1 MDGQIRKNSIVAE
14 TVKKYRI
21 QIILFLSVFV
31 VKILTNLLFKSLT
44 SATGNDE
51 IGTIA
56 GAAYFAGLDWS
67 DVVSTIL
74 YYGWGFSA
82 LMAPAFHLSD
92 NMSVIYQI
100 MLSYNA
106 LLMALSVVICY
117 NILKNIFKID
127 SEITCALISLASC
140 CFYHNI
146 INGNSIINEN
156 PLVFLNWFVL
166 YLILMMQKRVENGK
180 NVRAYSLLLGFL
192 LCYGLTVHTR
202 FIFTWCAL
210 LRAIII
216 YYLFRNKFFVHIP
229 IIIAECGIG
238 YFIVKYLNSII
249 QDKLWLAYLKDGAIG
264 NSMES
269 IGEIWGNFA
278 GLFNKNEMIAYL
290 KCVVGQF
297 FVLGT
302 YSGVF
307 LVLFFVIGG
316 YAAGKLISVIRG
328 KIKKSK
334 LDISDI
340 NASLYTA
347 VLFIAALIIATIL
360 FTSVASIN
368 SVLTSIEQDM
378 GSKWYVY
385 QRYWAAYCAMAVML
399 TFVYLVRKEKIKR
412 EMIITII
419 IYILASGIFLG
430 YIAPELE
437 GIRIKSSGA
446 FTIIT
451 PLMLRKIPG
460 YFSKLDFI
468 KLFMSGLLV
477 FIISAVLIKKRK
489 IKTLSIVFITMY
501 LYIYSCFLIQSDIPA
516 AQVNNSKYQGLKYIL
531 DQYDINHKKYKK
543 IYVDKNFPSYMLA
556 QFELNRYE
564 LILADME
571 EYCGTEAEDI
581 QMLLTRELTEEMSER
596 WDLLYSEEQG
606 KYTVY
611 LLIKNGELYDTLQNK
626 GIELRDLGE
635 MFGVEKLYFADPFRN
650 TNKKKGEK
658 LKHDVEMRQK
668 INITDEM
675 LSKDEFAIQLL
686 FWNRENCEYSDKLY
700 IEVEQDDVISQYEI
714 ALNNIEDDIPIN
726 VIIDTQAYH
735 AGEAEIVLTCPTG
748 GGYRYVL
755 PYVIENKG
763 DTADNLY
770 VNEIKQDSE
779 LYIIIYAPLS
789 EIHGTVATRIQ

>member
-1 MDGQIRKNSIVAE
+1 MDGQLRKSNVVAE
-14 TVKKYRI
+14 IVKKYRV
-21 QIILFLSVFV
+21 QIILFLCVFI
-31 VKILTNLLFKSLT
+31 VKVLTNLLFKSMT

-67 DVVSTIL
+67 NVVSTIL
-74 YYGWGFSA
+74 YYGWGYSA
-82 LMAPAFHLSD
+82 LMAPAFLLSD

-117 NILKNIFKID
+117 NILKNIFKING
-127 SEITCALISLASC
+127 EFTCALISLASC

-156 PLVFLNWFVL
+156 PLVFLNWLVL
-166 YLILMMQKRVENGK
+166 YLILIMQRRAEEGK
-180 NVRAYSLLLGFL
+180 KVRAFSLLLGFL

-210 LRAIII
+210 LLAIII

-229 IIIAECGIG
+229 IIIAECGMG

-278 GLFNKNEMIAYL
+278 GLFSINGMIAYL
-290 KCVVGQF
+290 KCIVGQF

-316 YAAGKLISVIRG
+316 FAAGKLISVIRT
-328 KIKKSK
+328 KIKKSESE
-334 LDISDI
+334 ISGM

-347 VLFIAALIIATIL
+347 ILFIAALISATIL

-368 SVLTSIEQDM
+368 SVLASIDQGT

-399 TFVYLVRKEKIKR
+399 TFVYLVKKVKIKR

-419 IYILASGIFLG
+419 IYILTSGIFLG
-430 YIAPELE
+430 FIAPELE

-451 PLMLRKIPG
+451 PLMLRKMQG
-460 YFSKLDFI
+460 YFSYLDFF
-468 KLFMSGLLV
+468 KLLMAGL
-477 FIISAVLIKKRK
+477 FIYMVSVVLIKKRK
-489 IKTLSIVFITMY
+489 IKLLSIVFITMY
-501 LYIYSCFLIQSDIPA
+501 IFIYSCFLVQSDIPA
-516 AQVNNSKYQGLKYIL
+516 AQVNNSKYQGLKDIL
-531 DQYDINHKKYKK
+531 NQYEISDEKYKR

-564 LILADME
+564 LILADSE
-571 EYCGTEAEDI
+571 EYTRAEAEDI
-581 QMLLTRELTEEMSER
+581 QLLLTRELMEEMAEQ
-596 WDLLYSEEQG
+596 WKLLYSEEQG
-606 KYTVY
+606 NYTVY
-611 LLIKNGELYDTLQNK
+611 LLIKDGELYDLLQSR
-626 GIELRDLGE
+626 GIEIKDLDEILGFQE
-635 MFGVEKLYFADPFRN
+635 LYFADPLRN
-650 TNKKKGEK
+650 SNKKKGEK

-668 INITDEM
+668 IHITKEM
-675 LSKDEFAIQLL
+675 LSKDQFAIQLL
-686 FWNRENCEYSDKLY
+686 FWNRENCEYTDKVY
-700 IEVEQDDVISQYEI
+700 ITVEQDNVISQYEI
-714 ALNNIEDDIPIN
+714 ALNNIEDNIPIN
-726 VIIDTQAYH
+726 VIMDTRTFH
-735 AGEAEIVLTCPTG
+735 AGEADVILTCPTG

-755 PYVIENKG
+755 PYIVENKENYE
-763 DTADNLY
+763 DNLY
-770 VNEIKQDSE
+770 VNKIKQDSR
-779 LYIIIYAPLS
+779 LYIIIYAPLT
-789 EIHGTVATRIQ
+789 EIRGTLATRIQ

>member
-1 MDGQIRKNSIVAE
+1 MDGQIRRDSIVAE
-14 TVKKYRI
+14 TVKKYRV
-21 QIILFLSVFV
+21 QIILFLGVFI

-82 LMAPAFHLSD
+82 LMAPAFLFSD

-117 NILKNIFKID
+117 NILKNIFKIN
-127 SEITCALISLASC
+127 SELVCALISLASC

-156 PLVFLNWFVL
+156 PLVFLNWLVL
-166 YLILMMQKRVENGK
+166 YLILVMQRRVENGK
-180 NVRAYSLLLGFL
+180 KVTALSLLLGFL

-210 LRAIII
+210 LLAIMI

-249 QDKLWLAYLKDGAIG
+249 QDQLWLAYLKDGAIG

-278 GLFNKNEMIAYL
+278 GLFNINGMLAYL

-297 FVLGT
+297 FVMGT

-307 LVLFFVIGG
+307 LVLFFVIVG
-316 YAAGKLISVIRG
+316 YAAGKLFSIIRA
-328 KIKKSK
+328 KIKKSE
-334 LDISDI
+334 LNISDI

-347 VLFIAALIIATIL
+347 VLFIGALITATVL

-399 TFVYLVRKEKIKR
+399 TFVYLVRKEIIKR
-412 EMIITII
+412 EMIITTI
-419 IYILASGIFLG
+419 IYILVSGIFLG
-430 YIAPELE
+430 FIASELE

-451 PLMLRKIPG
+451 PLMLRKMPG
-460 YFSKLDFI
+460 YFSYWDFL
-468 KLFMSGLLV
+468 KLFMTGLLV
-477 FIISAVLIKKRK
+477 FMASAVLIKKRK
-489 IKTLSIVFITMY
+489 IKSLSIIFIIMY
-501 LYIYSCFLIQSDIPA
+501 IFIYICFIIQSDFPA
-516 AQVNNSKYQGLKYIL
+516 SQVNNSKFQGLKYIL
-531 DQYDINHKKYKK
+531 DQYDINNKTYKR
-543 IYVDKNFPSYMLA
+543 IYVDTNFPSYMLA

-581 QMLLTRELTEEMSER
+581 QLLLTKELTEEMAEQ
-596 WDLLYSEEQG
+596 WYLLYSEEQG
-606 KYTVY
+606 NYTVY
-611 LLIKNGELYDTLQNK
+611 LLIKKGELYDTLQNK
-626 GIELRDLGE
+626 GIELSDLGE
-635 MFGVEKLYFADPFRN
+635 MFGVQKLYFADPFRN
-650 TNKKKGEK
+650 VNKKKGEK

-668 INITDEM
+668 IQITKEM
-675 LSKDEFAIQLL
+675 LSKDEFVIQLM
-686 FWNRENCEYSDKLY
+686 FWNRENCDYTDKVY
-700 IEVEQDDVISQYEI
+700 IAVEQDGVISQYEVS
-714 ALNNIEDDIPIN
+714 LNNIENNIPIN
-726 VIIDTQAYH
+726 IIIDAQAYH
-735 AGEAEIVLTCPTG
+735 ADEAEVVLTCPTG

-755 PYVIENKG
+755 PYIIENKE
-763 DTADNLY
+763 DNADNLY
-770 VNEIKQDSE
+770 VNKIKQDSR
-779 LYIIIYAPLS
+779 LYIIIYAPLA
-789 EIHGTVATRIQ
+789 EIRGTVATRIQ